1 MTHNVWIEAAIN
13 GPWGKSRQPG
23 IPVSTKDIVADG
35 IASARAGAAIIHLH
49 VYDEA
54 TGQQKD
60 DWQLCAAAIEG
71 IRAQCDAIIYPTIP
85 IAGSSYANGAM
96 KTAQERYEHLEELA
110 KRGIIEWGV
119 VDPGSC
125 NFARFEEVAKV
136 SPGFVYQ
143 NPDDH
148 FYEGMRIC
156 AEHKVNPSYAI
167 YEPGFTRMGAASAK
181 AMMQVPTPIYRFMF
195 AEEFT
200 FGFPPKPVHLDSHLS
215 LLREVAGGY
224 PWMIAGLGVDIR
236 PLIPAAVE
244 REGHVRVGL
253 EDMPWGASQS
263 NRALVG
269 EAVAIIR
276 KAGGEPASAS
286 DVRTSMAA
294 LDTRLKR
301 GKAVG

>member
-1 MTHNVWIEAAIN
+1 MTHKVWIEAAIN
-13 GPWGKSRQPG
+13 GPWGKARQPG
-23 IPVSTKDIVADG
+23 IPISTKDIIADG
-35 IASARAGAAIIHLH
+35 IACAKAGAAIVHLH

-60 DWQLCAAAIEG
+60 DWQLYAAVIEG
-71 IRAQCDAIIYPTIP
+71 IRAQSDAIVYPTIP
-85 IAGSSYANGAM
+85 IAGSGYANGAM
-96 KTAQERYEHLEELA
+96 KTAAERYEHLEELA
-110 KRGIIEWGV
+110 KRGLVEWGV

-136 SPGFVYQ
+136 VPGFVYQ

-156 AEHKVNPSYAI
+156 ADYKVHPSYAI

-181 AMMQVPTPIYRFMF
+181 AMMQAPSPIYRFMF

-200 FGFPPKPVHLDSHLS
+200 FGFPPKPVHLDAHLA

-236 PLIPAAVE
+236 PLIPSAVE

-253 EDMPWGASQS
+253 EDMPWGASQR
-263 NRALVG
+263 NQKLVE
-269 EAVAIIR
+269 EAVQIIR
-276 KAGGEPASAS
+276 KAGGETALAS
-286 DVRTSMAA
+286 DVREAMRSFDAQH
-294 LDTRLKR
+294 KR
-301 GKAVG
+301 GKALG